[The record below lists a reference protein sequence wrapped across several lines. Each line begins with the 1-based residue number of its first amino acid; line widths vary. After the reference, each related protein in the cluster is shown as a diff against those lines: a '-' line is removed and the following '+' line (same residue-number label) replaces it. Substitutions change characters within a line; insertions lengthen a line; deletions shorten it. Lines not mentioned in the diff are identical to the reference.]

1 MGSGSRWWPFAA
13 LFKET
18 KPATGKSTAR
28 STGSGASARSA
39 NPWHAVSIVPGT
51 GACGAA
57 RRFKGVRFLSKDAP
71 RLPLPAC
78 AAPHCTCRF
87 KHHDDRRAG
96 PRRRSEQGMISAP
109 YSGSERRRTGGRRW
123 DDR

>member
-1 MGSGSRWWPFAA
+1 MGSGSRWWPLAA
-13 LFKET
+13 LFKSTRAPE
-18 KPATGKSTAR
+18 KPAPASKA
-28 STGSGASARSA
+28 ASAARA
-39 NPWHAVSIVPGT
+39 TNPWHAVSIIPGP

-78 AAPHCTCRF
+78 VMAQCTCRF

-96 PRRRSEQGMISAP
+96 PRRRSEQGMMSGP
-109 YSGSERRRTGGRRW
+109 YSGSERRRTGGRRA
-123 DDR
+123 DDH